1 MEELAKKIIEI
12 GGIQYVPWKD
22 VVEFLEATK
31 TETLKEG
38 LSEMEKAL
46 EELRNS
52 LSHLNEV
59 KI

>member
-1 MEELAKKIIEI
+1 MEELTEKIIEI

-38 LSEMEKAL
+38 LSEMEKAF
-46 EELRNS
+46 EDLRNS
-52 LSHLNEV
+52 LSELN
-59 KI
+59 KIEI